1 MKKMIFLTK
10 RAFFFFF
17 YLSSFLRIDRM
28 DLILDKYGEILISK
42 EVKKELCDNNNNY
55 YIKKRFQKVCEEG
68 KVKIYEIESGTEEW
82 DITLNLMLMSE
93 DVSKN
98 RGEIASIALAKSKNC
113 ILASNNLKDVC
124 DCVDHYNLKHTTTAT
139 ELVEFCK
146 NKLIDFKQAESY
158 WRTMTQFGISLPKTS
173 FENFY
178 KLCENPCKDF
188 KNNKFRK
195 IKL

>member
-1 MKKMIFLTK
+1 MRMMIFLTNK
-10 RAFFFFF
+10 AFFDTD
-17 YLSSFLRIDRM
+17 YLSSFIRINRV
-28 DLILDKYGEILISK
+28 DLILNKYCKILTSK
-42 EVKKELCDNNNNY
+42 QVKKEFDAEGYSPKIKEGFADLCSS
-55 YIKKRFQKVCEEG
+55 G
-68 KVKIYEIESGTEEW
+68 KVEIFEIEEGTEEW
-82 DITLNLMLMSE
+82 DIYMNLMMLSE
-93 DVSKN
+93 DVGKN
-98 RGEIASIALAKSKNC
+98 VGEMSVIALSKAKNS

>member
-10 RAFFFFF
+10 RAFFDTD

-55 YIKKRFQKVCEEG
+55 YIKKRFQKVCEDG

-113 ILASNNLKDVC
+113 ILASNNLTDVC
-124 DCVDHYNLKHTTTAT
+124 DCVKHYDLEHTTTAT
-139 ELVEFCK
+139 ELAEFCK
-146 NKLIDFKQAESY
+146 DGTITFEEAKSY
-158 WRTMTQFGISLPKTS
+158 WRKMDQSKISLPKTS

-178 KLCENPCKDF
+178 KLYEDPCNDF
-188 KNNKFRK
+188 KNRKFN
-195 IKL
+195 

>member
-10 RAFFFFF
+10 RAFFDTD